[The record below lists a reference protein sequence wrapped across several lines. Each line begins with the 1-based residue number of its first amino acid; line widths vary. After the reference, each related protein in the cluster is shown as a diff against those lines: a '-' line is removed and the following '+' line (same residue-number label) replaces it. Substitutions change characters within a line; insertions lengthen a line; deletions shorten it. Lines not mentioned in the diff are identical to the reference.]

1 MKHRDASSLSSHGKQ
16 KAPHKTNPE
25 AAWQDGTQRAPN
37 KALNEPKAQKRSGQ
51 PKNHAKHW
59 EALLE
64 DDSTTWDLEPEPSP
78 DEG

>member
-1 MKHRDASSLSSHGKQ
+1 MKHRDASSLPSHGKQ
-16 KAPHKTNPE
+16 KALRKTNPE

-59 EALLE
+59 EELLE
-64 DDSTTWDLEPEPSP
+64 DDSTAWDLDAELSTE
-78 DEG
+78 EG